1 MVKIGLIADIGGT
14 NARFALCDENAN
26 VSGVKILA
34 CGAYDSINAA
44 IKDYFAQT
52 GVASDEVK
60 YAAIDIA
67 GPVADDEVSMTN
79 CPWRFS
85 KTALKRDMD
94 WLSFDLVNDFIA
106 QALAVPL
113 LKDDEKIKIGRGQA
127 RDGFPIA
134 VVGPGTGLG
143 ASILVPSENGWIA
156 VAGEGGH
163 STIPALTDA
172 DERFLTVLRRM
183 CGHVSAEKVASGGG
197 LLNLYKA
204 ACVLHDVP
212 AVLDDP
218 AAVSEKAVA
227 GDAVCLDALKAMFRF
242 LGIFSGNMALAAGA
256 LGGVYLAGGIL
267 PRKGV
272 LDLFKKSDF
281 RDAFEQKGRFKDYLE
296 NVPTYLMTSEN
307 PAFSGLADLI
317 SKKMKATA

>member
-1 MVKIGLIADIGGT
+1 MLKKGLIADIGGT
-14 NARFALCDENAN
+14 NARFALCDENARVSDVN
-26 VSGVKILA
+26 VLA
-34 CGAYDSINAA
+34 CGAYGNIDAA
-44 IKDYFAQT
+44 IKDYFKQV
-52 GVASDEVK
+52 GVDAADVK
-60 YAAIDIA
+60 YAAVDIA
-67 GPVADDEVSMTN
+67 GPVANDEVSMTN

-85 KTALKRDMD
+85 KTALKREMN

-113 LKDDEKIKIGRGQA
+113 LKDDEKIKIGGGQA

-143 ASILVPSENGWIA
+143 ASILVPSDNGWIA

-172 DERFLTVLRRM
+172 DERFLAVLRRM

-204 ACVLHDVP
+204 ACVLNDVP
-212 AVLDDP
+212 AVLDEP
-218 AAVSEKAVA
+218 ADVSEKAVA
-227 GDAVCLDALKAMFRF
+227 GDAVCLEALQAMFRF
-242 LGIFSGNMALAAGA
+242 LGVFAGNMALAAGA

-281 RDAFEQKGRFKDYLE
+281 RAAFEQKGRMTAFLTP
-296 NVPTYLMTSEN
+296 VPTYVMTSEN
-307 PAFSGLADLI
+307 PAFTGLADLI
-317 SKKMKATA
+317 SKKMRATA